1 MKLAAADEASTAAEA
16 VPSASP
22 GLAANH
28 CSGTLRTRFCAV
40 FTAATWCVFLVLLRA
55 GVDTHQRIVSLHMH
69 LHQNE
74 SAVLLSNKTYWGEED
89 WRIPPSPPPGV
100 PKLDRDGCFTKLH
113 QQNYTV
119 VAKCGRPNNVRPQPA
134 QPDEV
139 LHILPG
145 CVFTTDSRCCAKA
158 DGAVWDLRNSANL
171 GINAAQLADFRSARP
186 KQIWV
191 AESTET
197 YQSISTG
204 TRPLGDASIMKLMDY
219 AAYFGISAD
228 FPLLPNYDYRNEVYR
243 DLIAWPGRNVAL
255 RTAQPLQVLLRGKKG
270 DILYLS
276 SDCVTAHGS
285 KRDRFVSNVFMSHL
299 KVDSL
304 GKCVRTT
311 QQQYDKH
318 SSATNFRASSAAMIA
333 SYRFRLV
340 NPNSICEDYVVEK
353 FAQTVVHGTI
363 PIVLGAPNAKR
374 FDPGLAAGVHAAA
387 IYVID
392 FDGIVEL
399 SDYIIE
405 VATQPSLYQKFFEWV
420 GKTAPVWP
428 SHYVEIEKRRRGAR
442 SFLQFACE
450 RAIEGRPNVSGLMAP
465 RNCQG
470 SWGQYF
476 RKLGK
481 NMTKWQATSLSKTR
495 SISARRNPRLGSPA
509 YGGIGEGQRG

>member
-22 GLAANH
+22 GLAAKH
-28 CSGTLRTRFCAV
+28 SSGTLRTRFCAV
-40 FTAATWCVFLVLLRA
+40 CTATTWCVFLVLLRG

-74 SAVLLSNKTYWGEED
+74 SAVLPSNKTYWGEED

-204 TRPLGDASIMKLMDY
+204 TRPLGDSSIMKLMDY

-243 DLIAWPGRNVAL
+243 DLIAWPGRNVPL

-311 QQQYDKH
+311 QKQYDKH

-340 NPNSICEDYVVEK
+340 IPRCRQSELITLHERYSSASEMVWMPPGNHLHHMHLLRRIHHRIPVRLHETSRVGAHPCAARHRRWGAGRDTVEVLLVVSC
-353 FAQTVVHGTI
+353 
-363 PIVLGAPNAKR
+363 
-374 FDPGLAAGVHAAA
+374 GLA
-387 IYVID
+387 I
-392 FDGIVEL
+392 
-399 SDYIIE
+399 
-405 VATQPSLYQKFFEWV
+405 
-420 GKTAPVWP
+420 
-428 SHYVEIEKRRRGAR
+428 RG
-442 SFLQFACE
+442 
-450 RAIEGRPNVSGLMAP
+450 SGHHHMPL
-465 RNCQG
+465 
-470 SWGQYF
+470 W
-476 RKLGK
+476 
-481 NMTKWQATSLSKTR
+481 
-495 SISARRNPRLGSPA
+495 SIL
-509 YGGIGEGQRG
+509 